1 MAEKLLVAGAGIAGL
16 GVALAFGGT
25 GHEVTLLD
33 RDPEPPSDSLE
44 DAFTSWERRGATQL
58 RHSHGFLGRLTVLLR
73 DRHPALLEELFAN
86 GVRALDFQFGLP
98 PGLREKYKPQPG
110 DEDLKILFSRRT
122 TMELVLRR
130 HVQRFS
136 NVRIVPDTGIH
147 GVLTRRD
154 GSALVAEGLK
164 VEIGGEMQEMRAD
177 IVVDASG
184 RNSAFPDWL
193 RAEGLDIREETA
205 PTGILYF
212 TRHYKLLDGAEEPLR
227 DATPLAADL
236 GYIKYG
242 VFMADNRHFS
252 ITLAT
257 PEIESDLRTMIMR
270 TEIFDAICQTLP
282 GTARWV
288 EQTRSEPV
296 SPIYAM
302 GNLQSVWRH
311 YLKDGE
317 PQVLDFFAVGDAAV
331 RTNPLYGRGCS
342 AGVVHAHVLREVL
355 EANGDARERAKV
367 FDRRTRETLRP
378 FYDTMARQ
386 DQQAIRRAHHQR
398 NPAYKPGFRARMAKS
413 FVEDGLVP
421 AIRGDITVLR
431 AFSRGFHMLDDPS
444 NWLKRPE
451 IIATILKFWRMPKA
465 QKAERGY
472 YPPPLGPS
480 RGEMLTRLGIAA

>member
-1 MAEKLLVAGAGIAGL
+1 MAENILVAGAGIAGL

-25 GHEVTLLD
+25 EHEVTLLD
-33 RDPEPPSDSLE
+33 RDPEPPGDSLE

-86 GVRALDFQFGLP
+86 GVRALDFQFGIP
-98 PGLREKYKPQPG
+98 PHLREKYKPQPG
-110 DEDLKILFSRRT
+110 DEDLRILFSRRT

-130 HVQRFS
+130 HVQQFANIR
-136 NVRIVPDTGIH
+136 VVPDAGIH
-147 GVLTRRD
+147 GILTRRD
-154 GSALVAEGLK
+154 GSALVAEGIK
-164 VEIGGEMQEMRAD
+164 AEIDGKMQDLRGD
-177 IVVDASG
+177 IIVDASG
-184 RNSAFPDWL
+184 RNTAFPDWL
-193 RAEGLDIREETA
+193 RADGIEVREETA

-212 TRHYKLLDGAEEPLR
+212 TRHYRLLDGAEEPLR

-242 VFMADNRHFS
+242 VFAADNRHFS

-270 TEIFDAICQTLP
+270 PEVFEAICATLP
-282 GTARWV
+282 GTERWV
-288 EQTRSEPV
+288 EKTRAEPV
-296 SPIYAM
+296 SAIYSM

-317 PQVLDFFAVGDAAV
+317 PQVLNFFAVGDAAV

-355 EANGDARERAKV
+355 DAEGDTRARAKI
-367 FDRRTRETLRP
+367 FERRTRETLRP
-378 FYDTMARQ
+378 FYDAMARQ
-386 DQQAIRRAHHQR
+386 DGVAIRRARHER
-398 NPAYKPGFRARMAKS
+398 DANYKPGLRARMAKS
-413 FVEDGLVP
+413 FIEEGLVP
-421 AIRGDITVLR
+421 ALRGDLTVLR

-444 NWLKRPE
+444 HWLKRPE
-451 IIATILKFWRMPKA
+451 ILATILKFWRMSKA
-465 QKAERGY
+465 QKAAHGY
-472 YPPPLGPS
+472 YPPKLGPS
-480 RGEMLTRLGIAA
+480 RAEMLTKLGIAA

>member
-33 RDPEPPSDSLE
+33 RDPEPPGNSFE
-44 DAFTSWERRGATQL
+44 DAFESWERRGATQL

-73 DRHPALLEELFAN
+73 DRHPKLLEELFAN
-86 GVRALDFQFGLP
+86 GVRALDFKFGIP
-98 PGLREKYKPQPG
+98 PHLREMYKPQPG
-110 DEDLKILFSRRT
+110 DEDLRILFSRRT
-122 TMELVLRR
+122 TLEFVLRR
-130 HVQRFS
+130 HVQSFP
-136 NVRIVPDTGIH
+136 NVRIVSNAGIR
-147 GVLTRRD
+147 GIILRRD
-154 GSALVAEGLK
+154 ASALVACGLK
-164 VEIGGEMQEMRAD
+164 VDIGGESTEMRAD

-184 RNSAFPDWL
+184 RNSTFPDWL
-193 RAEGLDIREETA
+193 ASEGVTVREETA

-212 TRHYKLLDGAEEPLR
+212 TRHYKLLDGADEPPR

-242 VFMADNRHFS
+242 VFAADNRHFS

-257 PEIESDLRTMIMR
+257 PEIESGLRTMIMR
-270 TEIFDAICQTLP
+270 PEIFDAICNLLP

-288 EQTRSEPV
+288 EAARARPV
-296 SPIYAM
+296 GPIYSM

-311 YLKDGE
+311 YLKNGE
-317 PQVLDFFAVGDAAV
+317 PQALNFFAVGDAAV

-342 AGVVHAHVLREVL
+342 AGVVHAHLLREVL
-355 EANGDARERAKV
+355 EAETDARTRAKD

-378 FYDTMARQ
+378 FYDAMVRQ
-386 DQQAIRRAHHQR
+386 DRIAIRRAQHER
-398 NPAYKPGFRARMAKS
+398 DTNYKPGLRARMAKS

-421 AIRGDITVLR
+421 ALRGDLTVLR

-444 NWLKRPE
+444 NWMKRPE
-451 IIATILKFWRMPKA
+451 ILATILKFWRMPKA
-465 QKAERGY
+465 EKAARGF
-472 YPPPLGPS
+472 YPPKLGPS
-480 RGEMLTRLGIAA
+480 RAEMLTELGIAA